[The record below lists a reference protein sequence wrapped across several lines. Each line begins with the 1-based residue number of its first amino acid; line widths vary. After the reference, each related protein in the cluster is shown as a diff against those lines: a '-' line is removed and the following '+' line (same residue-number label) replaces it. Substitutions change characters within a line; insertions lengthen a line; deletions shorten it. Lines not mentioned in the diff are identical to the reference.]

1 MCRSV
6 NRQVRGR
13 GVKGRQEGRVWP
25 GLRKYEGLVTQVH
38 ALVTQVHGLCLQVG
52 VHVWVYVGPAGG
64 V

>member
-38 ALVTQVHGLCLQVG
+38 ALVTQVQSYKLVIMPNTVNGQ
-52 VHVWVYVGPAGG
+52 
-64 V
+64 